1 MPNTLLPAL
10 KQALYGTLL
19 IGTMVFVTPYI
30 NQGFLTQEW
39 FLSYNFLVKLG
50 ITHCILL
57 FVRFK
62 YYGGWKFA
70 QAGINAAGISYNGID
85 EKTGLI

>member
-30 NQGFLTQEW
+30 NQGFLT
-39 FLSYNFLVKLG
+39 
-50 ITHCILL
+50 
-57 FVRFK
+57 
-62 YYGGWKFA
+62 
-70 QAGINAAGISYNGID
+70 
-85 EKTGLI
+85 